1 MSPSAEV
8 YSRFREPSNFD
19 SDFASEHT
27 GTIPHDH
34 RSHRFPPKLDDRGDD
49 DGGYDDD
56 DDVIYTSSGGRHPY
70 SRPRPQHYAD
80 YSDTGSKSRPTSLSH
95 SRTTSS
101 AKRSRKTSASTARDL
116 VRALLH
122 EKLEA
127 DTSTDVQLAR
137 AYDIIKEESRRAA
150 EAERAA
156 LETSQRLK
164 ALALSRASAQ
174 KDASRAQSE
183 LRAYKLQ
190 LENAQRQLQEAN
202 TIVAASDAE
211 RARAEQAARK
221 LKHAVEK
228 LRLNDLMRRA
238 REEGRREG
246 LLESRGAVPPT
257 RSNPFSSVPITEDD
271 NDDVLP
277 QTPVSNVPLP
287 VPPPDYPP
295 IVRRREPTPT
305 FRRAQ
310 TPMSALRGSQGTRTP
325 VPDVIRQSA
334 TPPSRRSQTP
344 SHPVLPPASIPNR
357 RPFVYNEFDPVPENR
372 DLHINPVPD
381 HIIIRSPDPVRSS
394 SPAPPTP
401 FSQPQTRP
409 VSSQAN
415 HPHSTFDS
423 QIHHQ
428 PRPQPPRH
436 ARHYSIDDPA
446 ARASASASRIYSH
459 YSTSTDSSASE
470 APAQR
475 PPSRILRHREGLP
488 QQETI
493 VPRPPTA
500 VPGHHFSPSTRPSL
514 PNDAVPDSA
523 AAFARARARQGQ
535 RPRPASTSSTSTSSP
550 RAFPTPSSIARLQR
564 LPIGDRKWSAESS
577 SSIPGITIEPPSRP
591 ESIDSIATGV
601 TLPSHMS
608 PFVDSDTPL
617 PTQGPA
623 HVQTAGRGGAPIQ
636 GPPQQHSHAHGL
648 AHPQRPSSRTGFMYG
663 SMSPTTSGT
672 IRGSSAPGPG
682 MRNFGGPSSPQ
693 TTPTL
698 NNSGA
703 PGIVNQP
710 FMPPSRPGSAADY
723 FTGDHRRNRNMNGH
737 GHGYGRGHRREP
749 AGISVDNLGA
759 APIDPNAFRDPGTDS
774 DDEAE
779 FRAPTPRATAGPPDM
794 TPFAFGEPRGPP
806 PGTPG
811 TGSLHRR
818 SGTPASMTGSSGG
831 FIPPRP
837 PSSASEGFPGIG
849 SFATGASN
857 GRGATRGGRN
867 RKTSLMSGGA
877 NGPNGRPASRTAFG
891 NTPFMRSS
899 GLYDD

>member
-27 GTIPHDH
+27 GTIPQ
-34 RSHRFPPKLDDRGDD
+34 RFPPKPGNRGGDD
-49 DGGYDDD
+49 GDYDDD
-56 DDVIYTSSGGRHPY
+56 DDDVLYTSSGGGRSY

-80 YSDTGSKSRPTSLSH
+80 YSDIGSRSRPASLSH

-101 AKRSRKTSASTARDL
+101 EKRSRKTSASTARDL

-202 TIVAASDAE
+202 AMAAASDVE

-221 LKHAVEK
+221 LKNSVEK

-257 RSNPFSSVPITEDD
+257 RSNPFSVPITEDD
-271 NDDVLP
+271 DDDVLL

-287 VPPPDYPP
+287 VPPPDHPP
-295 IVRRREPTPT
+295 IVSRREPTPT

-334 TPPSRRSQTP
+334 TPASRRSQTP

-357 RPFVYNEFDPVPENR
+357 RPLVYNEFDPIPENR
-372 DLHINPVPD
+372 DLHIKPVPD
-381 HIIIRSPDPVRSS
+381 HIIIRSPDPVRAS

-401 FSQPQTRP
+401 FLQPQPRP
-409 VSSQAN
+409 ASSHAD
-415 HPHSTFDS
+415 HPRPTFGS
-423 QIHHQ
+423 QIHQQ

-459 YSTSTDSSASE
+459 YSTSTDSSTGE

-475 PPSRILRHREGLP
+475 PSSRILRHREDLP

-493 VPRPPTA
+493 VPRPSTT
-500 VPGHHFSPSTRPSL
+500 VSGHRFSPPTRPSL

-523 AAFARARARQGQ
+523 AAFARARARQGHRA
-535 RPRPASTSSTSTSSP
+535 RPVSTSSSSTSSP

-564 LPIGDRKWSAESS
+564 LPIGNRKGSAESS

-617 PTQGPA
+617 PNQGPA
-623 HVQTAGRGGAPIQ
+623 PVQTPGWGGIPTQ
-636 GPPQQHSHAHGL
+636 ELPQQHPHAHGS
-648 AHPQRPSSRTGFMYG
+648 AHPQRSSSRTGFMYG
-663 SMSPTTSGT
+663 PVSPTMGGT
-672 IRGSSAPGPG
+672 IRGSSAPTPG
-682 MRNFGGPSSPQ
+682 MGNFGGPSSPQ
-693 TTPTL
+693 MTPTL
-698 NNSGA
+698 NNTGA
-703 PGIVNQP
+703 PRSVNQS

-723 FTGDHRRNRNMNGH
+723 FTGDHHRNRNMNGH
-737 GHGYGRGHRREP
+737 GHGYGRGHKREP
-749 AGISVDNLGA
+749 AIISVDNLGA

-779 FRAPTPRATAGPPDM
+779 FRAPTPRANAM
-794 TPFAFGEPRGPP
+794 TPFAFSEPRGPP

-811 TGSLHRR
+811 TGSLHHR
-818 SGTPASMTGSSGG
+818 SGTPASMANSSGG

-837 PSSASEGFPGIG
+837 PSSASEGFPGAD
-849 SFATGASN
+849 SVALGARN
-857 GRGATRGGRN
+857 GRGAVRGGRS

-899 GLYDD
+899 GLYAD